1 MLLCKV
7 YFRLEIER
15 AALGWHILLE
25 KLLEALAGMIKQSE
39 LRMGWRAINSQ
50 EPLKEEATY
59 L

>member
-39 LRMGWRAINSQ
+39 LLGGVTNPQ
-50 EPLKEEATY
+50 VPLNEEATY